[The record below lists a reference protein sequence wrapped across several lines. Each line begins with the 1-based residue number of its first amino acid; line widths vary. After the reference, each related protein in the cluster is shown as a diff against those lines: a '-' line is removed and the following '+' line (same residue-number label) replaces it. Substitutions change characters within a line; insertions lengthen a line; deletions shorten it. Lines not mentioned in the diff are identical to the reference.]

1 MKRTIV
7 TALTVLVIAVSF
19 DLALAGGNHRFALD
33 RKWKRI
39 TTWQE
44 KEEKRFKTLEAE
56 SARLLKKIEAA
67 GQFVRPA
74 R

>member
-7 TALTVLVIAVSF
+7 TALTVLVIAMSF
-19 DLALAGGNHRFALD
+19 DSVLAGGNHRFALD

-39 TTWQE
+39 TAWQE
-44 KEEKRFKTLEAE
+44 NEEKRFKTLDTE
-56 SARLLKKIEAA
+56 SARLLKKIEGAR
-67 GQFVRPA
+67 QSVRPA

>member
-1 MKRTIV
+1 MKTTIV

-19 DLALAGGNHRFALD
+19 DLALAGGNHWSALD

-44 KEEKRFKTLEAE
+44 KEEMRFKTLDAEA
-56 SARLLKKIEAA
+56 ARLLKKIEGAR
-67 GQFVRPA
+67 QLVRPA

>member
-7 TALTVLVIAVSF
+7 TALTVLVIAMSF
-19 DLALAGGNHRFALD
+19 DSVLAGGNHRFALD

-44 KEEKRFKTLEAE
+44 NEEKRFKTLEAV
-56 SARLLKKIEAA
+56 SAKLLKKIE
-67 GQFVRPA
+67 GA
-74 R
+74 RQLVGPDR